1 MAYQKL
7 QFQITSDAPILLH
20 SGQMC
25 DPLNKFSKELK
36 KVSGKRAKTD
46 ADHEMMSKI
55 EWYAS
60 LYTDNGKIILPSEV
74 LEAAFLGGAK
84 KIKAGQKVQAGMFVE
99 ENAFLEFDGSD
110 LTPDQLWERDANR
123 FTVGVR
129 IQRAKIMRTRFRA
142 NQWQALIKV
151 VFDDSLLNKSEVS
164 EIISI
169 TGSQVGLC
177 DWRPKFG
184 RFTSKL
190 IA

>member
-1 MAYQKL
+1 
-7 QFQITSDAPILLH
+7 
-20 SGQMC
+20 
-25 DPLNKFSKELK
+25 
-36 KVSGKRAKTD
+36 
-46 ADHEMMSKI
+46 MMSKI

-60 LYTDNGKIILPSEV
+60 LYADDGKIILPSEV

-99 ENAFLEFDGSD
+99 ENALLEFEGSD
-110 LTPDQLWERDANR
+110 LSIDQLWERDTNR

-129 IQRAKIMRTRFRA
+129 IQRAKIMRTRFIA
-142 NQWQALIKV
+142 KSWKALIKV
-151 VFDDSLLNKSEVS
+151 VFDDSLLNKSEIS

-184 RFTSKL
+184 RFTSKEV
-190 IA
+190 A

>member
-1 MAYQKL
+1 MA
-7 QFQITSDAPILLH
+7 
-20 SGQMC
+20 
-25 DPLNKFSKELK
+25 
-36 KVSGKRAKTD
+36 R
-46 ADHEMMSKI
+46 I

-60 LYTDNGKIILPSEV
+60 LYTENGKIILPSEV

-99 ENAFLEFDGSD
+99 ENALLDFDGGD
-110 LTPDQLWERDANR
+110 LSIDQLWERDQNR
-123 FTVGVR
+123 LTVGVR
-129 IQRAKIMRTRFRA
+129 IQRAKVMRTRFIARS
-142 NQWQALIKV
+142 WQALIKV

-184 RFTSKL
+184 RFTASLK
-190 IA
+190 I